1 MLQLQTKK
9 KEFSISESLQLKKK
23 EEIMRD
29 ITFQI
34 DYTFC
39 PKGHGDWVFVPSS
52 TLYADV
58 FWCEKCDCFYSP
70 TVEKMTKEKLNKE
83 FYSDRAA
90 DIIERAK
97 FLKWKDGLNYS
108 DMKNLS
114 TSK

>member
-1 MLQLQTKK
+1 MR
-9 KEFSISESLQLKKK
+9 
-23 EEIMRD
+23 EIK
-29 ITFQI
+29 FNV

-58 FWCEKCDCFYSP
+58 FWCEKCDCFYFP

-83 FYSDRAA
+83 FYSDRAQE
-90 DIIERAK
+90 IIDRAK
-97 FLKWKDGLNYS
+97 FLKWKESLEYS
-108 DMKNLS
+108 DMENLS